1 MNPCYCNDL
10 DIVAGISFCLTRE
23 KINTKYGFSPET
35 FHVIEII
42 DWRNL
47 GFSVD
52 DGDYIV
58 LKIEKKNIDTFT
70 AADIVSKK
78 LSVPKSNIIYLGLKD
93 KRSYSVQYFFL
104 KKYLVRR
111 DLNVDSVLI
120 EQDNL
125 VATVHGFVR
134 RKPRKEHLL
143 GNMFRVLISDY
154 NKNYHKAKSII
165 DKICAHGLP
174 SYYGYQ
180 RFGVTRPNTHYVG
193 KMLLLGEYVEAFH
206 EFVEGAY
213 LSESIESLKSRK
225 YKVFPYSMRY
235 ELQVF
240 KRSLS
245 SIYHSWRGLDSRLFS
260 LFIESYQSYLF
271 NRMLA
276 KIFLLKRN
284 VADKVDEACVP
295 GMGCLDPFDIVAEV
309 LLDEGID
316 YNVFSIRK
324 IKGWRRSLLFR
335 PHDVGFERHGNDF
348 YLVFCLEKG
357 FFASIVL
364 RELFKENLELK

>member
-1 MNPCYCNDL
+1 MKPCYCNDL

-23 KINTKYGFSPET
+23 KIDAKYSFSPET

-42 DWRNL
+42 DWRSL
-47 GFSVD
+47 GFNID
-52 DGDYIV
+52 NGDYIV

-70 AADIVSKK
+70 VADVVSKT
-78 LSVPKSNIIYLGLKD
+78 LGVPRSNIIYLGLKD

-111 DLNVDSVLI
+111 DLKIGSVLI

-125 VATVHGFVR
+125 VAIVHGFVR

-154 NKNYHKAKSII
+154 NKNHHKARSII
-165 DKICAHGLP
+165 DKICIHGLP

-193 KMLLLGEYVEAFH
+193 KMLLLGEYVDALH

-235 ELQVF
+235 EFQVF
-240 KRSLS
+240 KRSMS
-245 SIYHSWRGLDSRLFS
+245 SVYHSWMSLDSRLFN

-271 NRMLA
+271 NRMLS

-284 VADKVDEACVP
+284 VANKVNEVCVP
-295 GMGCLDPFDIVAEV
+295 GMDCLDPFDIVTEV

-316 YNVFSIRK
+316 YNVFSARRIR
-324 IKGWRRSLLFR
+324 GWRRSILFR
-335 PHDVGFERHGNDF
+335 PRDVRFERHGTDF
-348 YLVFCLEKG
+348 YLVFRLEKG